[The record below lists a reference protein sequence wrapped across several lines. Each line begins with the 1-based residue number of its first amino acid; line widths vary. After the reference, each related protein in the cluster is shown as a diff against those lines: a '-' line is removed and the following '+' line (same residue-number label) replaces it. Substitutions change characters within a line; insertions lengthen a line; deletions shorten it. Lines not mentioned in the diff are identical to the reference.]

1 VVDTVIAGPAGSR
14 LPEGAFA
21 GRTPILDGMSLYED
35 VGGFDVVLAVCRR
48 WNALCL
54 ADPVAA
60 HPFSH
65 GTLHPQHDERLAAYL
80 AEALGGPRLYTGGYG
95 DESKVQRMHAGNGE
109 HVELDEVCVR
119 LFRRAL
125 DDVGVPPAAGDRV
138 GDYFERQTVAM
149 RAFGRG
155 RGDVPGGLPLPRV

>member
-1 VVDTVIAGPAGSR
+1 MRGVDT
-14 LPEGAFA
+14 EGM
-21 GRTPILDGMSLYED
+21 TLYDD
-35 VGGFDVVLAVCRR
+35 VGGFDVLLAVCRR

-109 HVELDEVCVR
+109 HAELDAVCVG
-119 LFRRAL
+119 LFRRAVQ
-125 DDVGVPPAAGDRV
+125 DVGVPRAAAERLGDH
-138 GDYFERQTVAM
+138 FERQTHAM
-149 RAFGRG
+149 RAYAGGRDG
-155 RGDVPGGLPLPRV
+155 VPTGLPLPRA

>member
-1 VVDTVIAGPAGSR
+1 VTTAR
-14 LPEGAFA
+14 
-21 GRTPILDGMSLYED
+21 RRPILDRVSLYDD
-35 VGGFDVVLAVCRR
+35 VGGFDVLLAVCRR

-65 GTLHPQHDERLAAYL
+65 GTLHPQHEERLAAYL
-80 AEALGGPRLYTGGYG
+80 AEALGGPCLYTGGYG

-119 LFRRAL
+119 LFRRAA
-125 DDVGVPPAAGDRV
+125 DDVGVPAAAGARL
-138 GDYFERQTVAM
+138 GDFFERQTVAM
-149 RAFGRG
+149 RANGGGR
-155 RGDVPGGLPLPRV
+155 DVVPAGLPLPRA

>member
-1 VVDTVIAGPAGSR
+1 MAR
-14 LPEGAFA
+14 
-21 GRTPILDGMSLYED
+21 ILGGMTLYDE
-35 VGGFDVVLAVCRR
+35 VGGFDVLLAVCRR

-80 AEALGGPRLYTGGYG
+80 AEALGGPLLYTGGYG
-95 DESKVQRMHAGNGE
+95 DESTMQRMHAGNGE
-109 HVELDEVCVR
+109 HQDLDEVCVR

-125 DDVGVPPAAGDRV
+125 DDVGGASPPAGVTPAPDV
-138 GDYFERQTVAM
+138 
-149 RAFGRG
+149 RALHEFLENRFNGR
-155 RGDVPGGLPLPRV
+155 RAEA

>member
-1 VVDTVIAGPAGSR
+1 MT
-14 LPEGAFA
+14 
-21 GRTPILDGMSLYED
+21 LYDD
-35 VGGFDVVLAVCRR
+35 VGGFDVLLAVCRR

-80 AEALGGPRLYTGGYG
+80 AETLGGPRLYTGGYG
-95 DESKVQRMHAGNGE
+95 DESTVQRMHAGNGE
-109 HVELDEVCVR
+109 HAELDEVCVG

-125 DDVGVPPAAGDRV
+125 DDVGVAAPAAARLGDF
-138 GDYFERQTVAM
+138 FERQTVAM
-149 RAFGRG
+149 RAYGGSRD
-155 RGDVPGGLPLPRV
+155 DVPAGLPLPRA

>member
-1 VVDTVIAGPAGSR
+1 
-14 LPEGAFA
+14 
-21 GRTPILDGMSLYED
+21 MSLYDD
-35 VGGFDVVLAVCRR
+35 VGGFDMLLAVCRR
-48 WNALCL
+48 WNALTL

-109 HVELDEVCVR
+109 HPDLDAACVR
-119 LFRRAL
+119 LFRQAL
-125 DDVGVPPAAGDRV
+125 DDVGVPAAAAARV
-138 GDYFERQTVAM
+138 GDFFERSTLAM
-149 RAFGRG
+149 RAYGGGR
-155 RGDVPGGLPLPRV
+155 DAVPRGLPLPRA